1 MADSTEQDSLTAH
14 QHEQPEPVLT
24 LKEKMK
30 QPRFWFIWLVRLL
43 VFSIT
48 GSLSVRLTS
57 LFVHKVL
64 GMDGAFKS
72 APWFPYRIVFI
83 ISTLPIYTILI
94 VTIGTLAGQR
104 LYFSRI
110 AQHIWSCCIP
120 GNCFC
125 RRRDDNVEA
134 RQPLLEE
141 V

>member
-64 GMDGAFKS
+64 GMDGELKTIDLCF
-72 APWFPYRIVFI
+72 RI
-83 ISTLPIYTILI
+83 TLMI
-94 VTIGTLAGQR
+94 
-104 LYFSRI
+104 
-110 AQHIWSCCIP
+110 
-120 GNCFC
+120 
-125 RRRDDNVEA
+125 
-134 RQPLLEE
+134 
-141 V
+141 